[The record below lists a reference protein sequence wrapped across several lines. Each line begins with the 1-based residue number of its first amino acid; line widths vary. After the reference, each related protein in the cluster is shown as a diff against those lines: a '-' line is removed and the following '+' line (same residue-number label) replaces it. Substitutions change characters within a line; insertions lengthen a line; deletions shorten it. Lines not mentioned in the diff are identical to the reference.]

1 MKSKN
6 RFFSFLLPLALLLI
20 TCLGGCVRYDVG
32 INFSEQHHGE
42 IVQHIQLGQQ
52 LTTLSQTETDK
63 WLASIESRAK
73 ALHGDTQRLS
83 AQEMMVKIP
92 FANGQELA
100 EKFNLFFNPNPP
112 KNTTKPK
119 ADQLDLLQLKAEMAI
134 AQSNWLFLDRNH
146 LNLTVDLRAL
156 GVLSDQGNIIVSPGS
171 LIDLEF
177 ALNTPFLTQSIT
189 TDGVLLPESGTGRS
203 RSAASRSQLVWKL
216 KPGQINTLEAVF
228 FVPSYLALGT
238 VAIIVLCLGG
248 FYLKYKR
255 WPGVFPATSTS

>member
-1 MKSKN
+1 M
-6 RFFSFLLPLALLLI
+6 I
-20 TCLGGCVRYDVG
+20 
-32 INFSEQHHGE
+32 
-42 IVQHIQLGQQ
+42 
-52 LTTLSQTETDK
+52 
-63 WLASIESRAK
+63 
-73 ALHGDTQRLS
+73 
-83 AQEMMVKIP
+83 VKIP
-92 FANGQELA
+92 FANGKELA

-189 TDGVLLPESGTGRS
+189 TDGVLLPQSST
-203 RSAASRSQLVWKL
+203 RSQLIWKL

-238 VAIIVLCLGG
+238 VAIIALCLGG

-255 WPGVFPATSTS
+255 WPGVFPVTSTS

>member
-1 MKSKN
+1 
-6 RFFSFLLPLALLLI
+6 
-20 TCLGGCVRYDVG
+20 
-32 INFSEQHHGE
+32 
-42 IVQHIQLGQQ
+42 
-52 LTTLSQTETDK
+52 
-63 WLASIESRAK
+63 
-73 ALHGDTQRLS
+73 
-83 AQEMMVKIP
+83 
-92 FANGQELA
+92 
-100 EKFNLFFNPNPP
+100 
-112 KNTTKPK
+112 
-119 ADQLDLLQLKAEMAI
+119 MAI

-177 ALNTPFLTQSIT
+177 ALNTPFLTRSIN
-189 TDGVLLPESGTGRS
+189 TDGVLLPQSST
-203 RSAASRSQLVWKL
+203 RSQLVWKL

-255 WPGVFPATSTS
+255 WPGVFPVTSTS

>member
-42 IVQHIQLGQQ
+42 IIQHIQLGQQ

-63 WLASIESRAK
+63 WLASIDSRAK
-73 ALHGDTQRLS
+73 ALQGNTQRLS
-83 AQEMMVKIP
+83 TQEMIVKIP
-92 FANGQELA
+92 FANGKELA

-112 KNTTKPK
+112 NNTTKPK

-177 ALNTPFLTQSIT
+177 ALNTPLLTQSIT
-189 TDGVLLPESGTGRS
+189 TDGVLLPESNTRS
-203 RSAASRSQLVWKL
+203 RSAASRSQLIWKL

-238 VAIIVLCLGG
+238 VAIIALCLGG

-255 WPGVFPATSTS
+255 WPGVFPVTSTS